1 VRKQYVKSA
10 AQEARLQESIRGIE
24 KKPMPHLLCTT
35 NMILH
40 EIEVPS
46 NIRHDNALVRPLRD
60 YGPKDR
66 VDVIVTNPPFGGME
80 EDGVEN
86 SFPQT
91 FRTRE
96 TADLFL
102 VLLMTLLKPGG
113 RAALVLPDGTLFG
126 EGVKTRIKEKLLEEC
141 NLHTIVR
148 LPKGV
153 FSPYTGIKT
162 NLLFFERGTP
172 TKTVWYYDHPYPPAT
187 RATARPSP
195 CASTSSRREEVVG
208 QAQRNDQAW
217 KVSIEDIK
225 ARSYN
230 LDIKNRGRGRWTG
243 RSG

>member
-1 VRKQYVKSA
+1 MRVAGVAERRRVPPSA
-10 AQEARLQESIRGIE
+10 RPRWSGDCRAMPRSGPPRHRAGAGWMQESIRGIE

-102 VLLMTLLKPGG
+102 VLLMTLLKP
-113 RAALVLPDGTLFG
+113 AAGLPWS
-126 EGVKTRIKEKLLEEC
+126 C
-141 NLHTIVR
+141 
-148 LPKGV
+148 PM
-153 FSPYTGIKT
+153 
-162 NLLFFERGTP
+162 
-172 TKTVWYYDHPYPPAT
+172 
-187 RATARPSP
+187 
-195 CASTSSRREEVVG
+195 
-208 QAQRNDQAW
+208 
-217 KVSIEDIK
+217 
-225 ARSYN
+225 ARS
-230 LDIKNRGRGRWTG
+230 LARA
-243 RSG
+243 